1 MPAAIISDIHGNL
14 IALDEVLNTIA
25 ARKIQ
30 QIICLGDVAATGPQ
44 PREVIARLKQ
54 IDCPVVMGNTDDWL
68 LEPKLKEHDNPDMQR
83 IQEMEFWASEQL
95 TSEDRAYLASFQ
107 ATISYELEN
116 GQHLLAY
123 HGSPSSYSEHVAP
136 TTPDRDLDAAL
147 SGYQAD
153 IFIGGHS
160 HMQMFRRHRRS
171 IVLNPGSVGLAFD
184 HAWPFDNSVR
194 NPPWAEYAIIDTL
207 NGVLNVELH
216 RVPFDVQTF
225 IQVMLASGMPHAE
238 WSAGKWGFISHGLR
252 NEAIARDKKAQ
263 K

>member
-1 MPAAIISDIHGNL
+1 MPVAIISDIHGNL
-14 IALDEVLNTIA
+14 IAFDAVLNTIA
-25 ARKIQ
+25 ARNIQ

-54 IDCPVVMGNTDDWL
+54 IDCPAVIGNTDDWL
-68 LEPKLKEHDNPDMQR
+68 LKPKLKVHDNPDMQR

-107 ATISYELEN
+107 PTISYELDN
-116 GQHLLAY
+116 GKHLLAY
-123 HGSPSSYSEHVAP
+123 HGSPRSYSEHISS

-171 IVLNPGSVGLAFD
+171 LVLNPGSVGLAFD
-184 HAWPFDNSVR
+184 QSK
-194 NPPWAEYAIIDTL
+194 L
-207 NGVLNVELH
+207 
-216 RVPFDVQTF
+216 
-225 IQVMLASGMPHAE
+225 S
-238 WSAGKWGFISHGLR
+238 
-252 NEAIARDKKAQ
+252 IARMLLAVPTSLSSG
-263 K
+263 

>member
-1 MPAAIISDIHGNL
+1 MPVAIISDIHGNL
-14 IALDEVLNTIA
+14 IALDAVLNAIA

-44 PREVIARLKQ
+44 PREVIGRLKQ

-68 LEPKLKEHDNPDMQR
+68 LKPKLKKLDNPDRQR
-83 IQEMEFWASEQL
+83 LQEMEFWASEQI

-107 ATISYELEN
+107 PTITYELEN
-116 GQHLLAY
+116 GKYLLAY
-123 HGSPSSYSEHVAP
+123 HGSPRSYREHISP
-136 TTPDRDLDAAL
+136 TTPDHELDAAL

-171 IVLNPGSVGLAFD
+171 LVLNAGSVGLAFD
-184 HAWPFDNSVR
+184 HAWPFDDAVR

-207 NGVLNVELH
+207 NGTLSVELH
-216 RVPFDVQTF
+216 HVPFDVQTF
-225 IQVMLASGMPHAE
+225 IQITLASGMPHAE
-238 WSAGKWGFISHGLR
+238 WAAGEWDSP
-252 NEAIARDKKAQ
+252 
-263 K
+263 

>member
-1 MPAAIISDIHGNL
+1 
-14 IALDEVLNTIA
+14 
-25 ARKIQ
+25 
-30 QIICLGDVAATGPQ
+30 GDVAATGPQ

-54 IDCPVVMGNTDDWL
+54 IGCPVVMGNTDDWL
-68 LEPKLKEHDNPDMQR
+68 LKPKLKERDHLDMQR

-107 ATISYELEN
+107 PTISYELEN

-123 HGSPSSYSEHVAP
+123 HGSPRSYSEHISP

-171 IVLNPGSVGLAFD
+171 LVLNPGSVGLAFD
-184 HAWPFDNSVR
+184 HAWPFDHTV
-194 NPPWAEYAIIDTL
+194 
-207 NGVLNVELH
+207 
-216 RVPFDVQTF
+216 
-225 IQVMLASGMPHAE
+225 
-238 WSAGKWGFISHGLR
+238 
-252 NEAIARDKKAQ
+252 
-263 K
+263 